1 MFHKVRHCP
10 ECGSH
15 SMVSLESEAGQ
26 VASAKR
32 NENHEIQTKQSDR
45 ENLHTVSKSDDEYMR
60 IRLQR

>member
-1 MFHKVRHCP
+1 MFQKVRHCP

-15 SMVSLESEAGQ
+15 SMVPIESEAGQ
-26 VASAKR
+26 DASAKR